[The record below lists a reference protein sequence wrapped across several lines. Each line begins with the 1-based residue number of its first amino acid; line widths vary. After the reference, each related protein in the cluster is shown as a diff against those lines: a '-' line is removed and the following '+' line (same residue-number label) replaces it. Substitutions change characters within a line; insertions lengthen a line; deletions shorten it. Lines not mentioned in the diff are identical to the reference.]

1 MCSTLFLNY
10 FCQMKKVILSLLTI
24 LLFSGLANAQTNPP
38 EKKMA
43 DLSSRP
49 ADHLLIQFGTDSWIG
64 GPDSVKTSG
73 IGKHFNVYFMLDKPF
88 RTNNKFSLAYGVGFG
103 TNNQYID
110 KGTYV
115 DLAQIANTI
124 RFKQLDSLA
133 NRFDKQ
139 KVATVYLQVPAELR
153 FYSNPANPAKSWK
166 FAAGLK
172 VGLLFKGT
180 TKMKDYQTFNGTSL
194 YGKTYV
200 QKISNKRF
208 FTSND
213 ISLTA
218 RAGYGLLSLNV
229 GYSVTPVLRDGYGPS
244 FNRLSVG
251 LSISGL

>member
-1 MCSTLFLNY
+1 
-10 FCQMKKVILSLLTI
+10 MKKVILSLLTI
-24 LLFSGLANAQTNPP
+24 LLFSGLAQAQTTAT

-49 ADHLLIQFGTDSWIG
+49 ADHFMIQFGADNWVG
-64 GPDSVKTSG
+64 GPDSVKTTG
-73 IGKHFNVYFMLDKPF
+73 IGRHFNIYFMLDKPF
-88 RTNNKFSLAYGVGFG
+88 RTNNKYSLAYGVGFG

-110 KGTYV
+110 KGTFV
-115 DLAQIANTI
+115 DLSQVANTI
-124 RFKQLDSLA
+124 RFRTLDSLA
-133 NRFDKQ
+133 NRYDKQ
-139 KVATVYLQVPAELR
+139 KVATVYLQVPAEIR
-153 FYSNPANPAKSWK
+153 YYSNPANPAKSWK
-166 FAAGLK
+166 LAAGVK
-172 VGLLFKGT
+172 VGLLFKGY
-180 TKMKDYQTFNGTSL
+180 TKMKDYQTAGGTSY

-213 ISLTA
+213 ITLTA

-229 GYSVTPVLRDGYGPS
+229 GYSVTPVIRDGYGPS

>member
-1 MCSTLFLNY
+1 
-10 FCQMKKVILSLLTI
+10 MKKVILSLLTI
-24 LLFSGLANAQTNPP
+24 LLFSGLANAQSNPP

-49 ADHLLIQFGTDSWIG
+49 ADHLMIQFGADSWTG

-73 IGKHFNVYFMLDKPF
+73 IGRHFNIYFMMDKPF
-88 RTNNKFSLAYGVGFG
+88 RTNNKFSLAYGAGFG

-110 KGTYV
+110 KSTFV
-115 DLAQIANTI
+115 DLAQVGNTV
-124 RFKQLDSLA
+124 RFRKIDSLA
-133 NRFDKQ
+133 NRYDKH
-139 KVATVYLQVPAELR
+139 KVATVYLQVPAEIR
-153 FYSNPANPAKSWK
+153 YYSNPANPSKSWK

-172 VGLLFKGT
+172 VGLLFKGL
-180 TKMKDYQTFNGTSL
+180 TKMKDYQTFNGNSL

-218 RAGYGLLSLNV
+218 RAGYGIISMNV
-229 GYSVTPVLRDGYGPS
+229 GYTVTPVLRDGYGPS
-244 FNRLSVG
+244 FNRLSIG

>member
-1 MCSTLFLNY
+1 
-10 FCQMKKVILSLLTI
+10 MKKVILSLLTI
-24 LLFSGLANAQTNPP
+24 LLFSGLAKAQTPTP

-49 ADHLLIQFGTDSWIG
+49 ADHLMIQFGADSWTG

-73 IGKHFNVYFMLDKPF
+73 IGRHFNIYFMMDKPF

-110 KGTYV
+110 KGTFV
-115 DLAQIANTI
+115 DLAQVANSI

-133 NRFDKQ
+133 NRFDKH
-139 KVATVYLQVPAELR
+139 KVATVYLQVPAEIR
-153 FYSNPANPAKSWK
+153 YYSNPANPAKSWK

-172 VGLLFKGT
+172 VGLLFKGF
-180 TKMKDYQTFNGTSL
+180 TKSKDLQTFNGSSL

-200 QKISNKRF
+200 QKINNKRF
-208 FTSND
+208 FTNND
-213 ISLTA
+213 FTLTA
-218 RAGYGLLSLNV
+218 RAGYGIISMNL
-229 GYSVTPVLRDGYGPS
+229 GYSVSPVVRDGFGPA

>member
-1 MCSTLFLNY
+1 
-10 FCQMKKVILSLLTI
+10 MKKVILSLLTI
-24 LLFSGLANAQTNPP
+24 LLFSGLANAQSNPP

-49 ADHLLIQFGTDSWIG
+49 ADHLMIQFGADSWTG

-73 IGKHFNVYFMLDKPF
+73 IGRHFNIYFMMDKPF

-110 KGTYV
+110 KGTFV
-115 DLAQIANTI
+115 DLAQVANSS

-133 NRFDKQ
+133 NRFDKH
-139 KVATVYLQVPAELR
+139 KVATVYLQVPAEIR
-153 FYSNPANPAKSWK
+153 YYSNPANPAKSWK

-172 VGLLFKGT
+172 VGLLFKGF
-180 TKMKDYQTFNGTSL
+180 TKSKDLQTFNGSSL

-200 QKISNKRF
+200 QKINNKRF
-208 FTSND
+208 FTNND
-213 ISLTA
+213 FTLTA
-218 RAGYGLLSLNV
+218 RAGYGIISMNL
-229 GYSVTPVLRDGYGPS
+229 GYSVSPVVRDGFGPA

>member
-1 MCSTLFLNY
+1 
-10 FCQMKKVILSLLTI
+10 MKKVILSLLTI
-24 LLFSGLANAQTNPP
+24 LLFSALAQAQTTAT

-49 ADHLLIQFGTDSWIG
+49 ADHLMIQFGSDSWVG
-64 GPDSVKTSG
+64 APDSVKTSG
-73 IGKHFNVYFMLDKPF
+73 MGRHFNIYFMLDKPF

-110 KGTYV
+110 KRTIV
-115 DLAQIANTI
+115 DLSQVGNSI

-133 NRFDKQ
+133 NRYDKQ
-139 KVATVYLQVPAELR
+139 KVATVYLQVPAEIR
-153 FYSNPANPAKSWK
+153 YYSNPANPAKSWK
-166 FAAGLK
+166 LAAGIK
-172 VGLLFKGT
+172 VGLLFKGY
-180 TKMKDYQTFNGTSL
+180 TKMKDYQTASGNSF

-200 QKISNKRF
+200 QKVSNKRF

-213 ISLTA
+213 VTLTA
-218 RAGYGLLSLNV
+218 RAGYGILSLNV
-229 GYSVTPVLRDGYGPS
+229 GYSVTPVIRDGYGPS

>member
-1 MCSTLFLNY
+1 
-10 FCQMKKVILSLLTI
+10 
-24 LLFSGLANAQTNPP
+24 
-38 EKKMA
+38 
-43 DLSSRP
+43 
-49 ADHLLIQFGTDSWIG
+49 
-64 GPDSVKTSG
+64 
-73 IGKHFNVYFMLDKPF
+73 
-88 RTNNKFSLAYGVGFG
+88 LAYGIGFG

-115 DLAQIANTI
+115 DLAQVANTI

-153 FYSNPANPAKSWK
+153 YYSNPANPAKSWK
-166 FAAGLK
+166 LAAGLK
-172 VGLLFKGT
+172 VGLLFKGY
-180 TKMKDYQTFNGTSL
+180 TKTKDYQTYNGTSL
-194 YGKTYV
+194 FGKTYV

-213 ISLTA
+213 ITLTA
-218 RAGYGLLSLNV
+218 RAGYGIISMNV
-229 GYSVTPVLRDGYGPS
+229 GYSVTPVIRDGYGPA

>member
-1 MCSTLFLNY
+1 
-10 FCQMKKVILSLLTI
+10 MKKVILSLLTI
-24 LLFSGLANAQTNPP
+24 LLFSGLAKAQTGTT

-49 ADHLLIQFGTDSWIG
+49 ADHLMIQFGTDSWTG

-73 IGKHFNVYFMLDKPF
+73 SGRHFNVYFMLDKPF
-88 RTNNKFSLAYGVGFG
+88 RTNNKFSLAYGAGFG

-115 DLAQIANTI
+115 DVAQIGNSI
-124 RFKQLDSLA
+124 RFKQLDSLS

-139 KVATVYLQVPAELR
+139 KVATVYLQVPAEIR
-153 FYSNPANPAKSWK
+153 YYSNPANPAKSWK

-172 VGLLFKGT
+172 VGLLFKGY
-180 TKMKDYQTFNGTSL
+180 TKSKDFQTYNGTSL

-200 QKISNKRF
+200 QKMSNKRF

-213 ISLTA
+213 ITLTA
-218 RAGYGLLSLNV
+218 RAGYGMFALTA
-229 GYSVTPVLRDGYGPS
+229 GYSVTPVIRDGYGPS

>member
-1 MCSTLFLNY
+1 
-10 FCQMKKVILSLLTI
+10 MKKVILSLLTI

-49 ADHLLIQFGTDSWIG
+49 ADHLMIQFGTDSWSG

-73 IGKHFNVYFMLDKPF
+73 IGRHFNIYFMMDKPF

-110 KGTYV
+110 KGTFV
-115 DLAQIANTI
+115 DLAQVANSI

-133 NRFDKQ
+133 NRFDKH
-139 KVATVYLQVPAELR
+139 KVATVYLQVPAEIR
-153 FYSNPANPAKSWK
+153 YYSNPANPAKSWK

-172 VGLLFKGT
+172 VGLLFKGF
-180 TKMKDYQTFNGTSL
+180 TKSKDLQTFNGSSL

-200 QKISNKRF
+200 QKINNKRF
-208 FTSND
+208 FTNND
-213 ISLTA
+213 FTLTA
-218 RAGYGLLSLNV
+218 RAGYGIISMNL
-229 GYSVTPVLRDGYGPS
+229 GYSVSPVVRDGFGPA

>member
-1 MCSTLFLNY
+1 
-10 FCQMKKVILSLLTI
+10 MKKVILSLLTI
-24 LLFSGLANAQTNPP
+24 LLFSGLANAQSNPP

-49 ADHLLIQFGTDSWIG
+49 ADHLMIQFGADSWTG

-73 IGKHFNVYFMLDKPF
+73 NGRHFNIYFMMDKPF

-110 KGTYV
+110 KGTFV
-115 DLAQIANTI
+115 DLAQVANSI

-133 NRFDKQ
+133 NRFDKH
-139 KVATVYLQVPAELR
+139 KVATVYLQVPAEIR
-153 FYSNPANPAKSWK
+153 YYSNPANPAKSWK

-172 VGLLFKGT
+172 VGLLFKGF
-180 TKMKDYQTFNGTSL
+180 TKSKDLQTFNGSSL

-200 QKISNKRF
+200 QKINNKRF
-208 FTSND
+208 FTNND
-213 ISLTA
+213 FTLTA
-218 RAGYGLLSLNV
+218 RAGYGIISMNL
-229 GYSVTPVLRDGYGPS
+229 GYSVSPVVRDGFGPT

>member
-1 MCSTLFLNY
+1 
-10 FCQMKKVILSLLTI
+10 MKKVILSLLTI
-24 LLFSGLANAQTNPP
+24 LLFSGLAKAQTATT

-49 ADHLLIQFGTDSWIG
+49 ADHLMIQFGADSWTG

-73 IGKHFNVYFMLDKPF
+73 TGRHFNVYFMLDKPF
-88 RTNNKFSLAYGVGFG
+88 RTNNKYSLAYGIGFG

-115 DLAQIANTI
+115 DVAQIANSI
-124 RFKQLDSLA
+124 RFKKLDSLS

-139 KVATVYLQVPAELR
+139 KVATVYLQVPAEVR
-153 FYSNPANPAKSWK
+153 YYSNPANPAKSWK
-166 FAAGLK
+166 FAAGVK
-172 VGLLFKGT
+172 VGLLFKGY
-180 TKMKDYQTFNGTSL
+180 TKSKDLQTYNGTSL

-200 QKISNKRF
+200 QKMINKRF

-218 RAGYGLLSLNV
+218 RAGYGILSLNV
-229 GYSVTPVLRDGYGPS
+229 GYSVTPVIRDGYGPS

>member
-1 MCSTLFLNY
+1 
-10 FCQMKKVILSLLTI
+10 MKKVILSLLTI
-24 LLFSGLANAQTNPP
+24 LLFSGLSNAQSNPP

-49 ADHLLIQFGTDSWIG
+49 ADHLMIQFGADSWTG

-73 IGKHFNVYFMLDKPF
+73 IGRHFNVYFMMDKPF
-88 RTNNKFSLAYGVGFG
+88 RTNNKFSLAYGIGFG

-115 DLAQIANTI
+115 DLAQVANTI
-124 RFKQLDSLA
+124 RFRQLDSLA

-153 FYSNPANPAKSWK
+153 YYSNPANPSKSWK

-172 VGLLFKGT
+172 VGLLFKGF
-180 TKMKDYQTFNGTSL
+180 TKSKDLQTFNGSSL

-200 QKISNKRF
+200 QKINNKRF
-208 FTSND
+208 FTNND
-213 ISLTA
+213 FTLTA
-218 RAGYGLLSLNV
+218 RAGYGIISMNL
-229 GYSVTPVLRDGYGPS
+229 GYSVSPVVRDGFGPA

>member
-1 MCSTLFLNY
+1 
-10 FCQMKKVILSLLTI
+10 MKKVILSLLTI
-24 LLFSGLANAQTNPP
+24 LLFSGLANAQSNPP

-49 ADHLLIQFGTDSWIG
+49 ADHLMIQFGADSWTV

-73 IGKHFNVYFMLDKPF
+73 IGRHFNIYFMMDKPF

-110 KGTYV
+110 KGTFV
-115 DLAQIANTI
+115 DLAQVANSI

-133 NRFDKQ
+133 NRFDKH
-139 KVATVYLQVPAELR
+139 KVATVYLQVPAEIR
-153 FYSNPANPAKSWK
+153 YYSNPANPAKSWK

-172 VGLLFKGT
+172 VGLLFKGF
-180 TKMKDYQTFNGTSL
+180 TKSKDLQTFNGSSL

-200 QKISNKRF
+200 QKINNKRF
-208 FTSND
+208 FTNND
-213 ISLTA
+213 FTLTA
-218 RAGYGLLSLNV
+218 RAGYGIISMNL
-229 GYSVTPVLRDGYGPS
+229 GYSVSPVVRDGFGPA

>member
-1 MCSTLFLNY
+1 
-10 FCQMKKVILSLLTI
+10 MKKVILSLLTI
-24 LLFSGLANAQTNPP
+24 LLFSGLANAQSNPP

-49 ADHLLIQFGTDSWIG
+49 ADHLMIQFGADSWTG

-73 IGKHFNVYFMLDKPF
+73 IGRHFNIYFMMDKPF
-88 RTNNKFSLAYGVGFG
+88 RTNNKFSLAYGAGFG

-110 KGTYV
+110 KGTFV
-115 DLAQIANTI
+115 DLAQVANSI

-133 NRFDKQ
+133 NRFDKH
-139 KVATVYLQVPAELR
+139 KVATVYLQVPAEIR
-153 FYSNPANPAKSWK
+153 YYSNPANPAKSWK

-172 VGLLFKGT
+172 VGLLFKGF
-180 TKMKDYQTFNGTSL
+180 TKSKDLQTFNGSSL

-200 QKISNKRF
+200 QKINNKRF
-208 FTSND
+208 FTNND
-213 ISLTA
+213 FTLTA
-218 RAGYGLLSLNV
+218 RAGYGIISMNL
-229 GYSVTPVLRDGYGPS
+229 GYSVSPVVRDGFGPA

>member
-1 MCSTLFLNY
+1 
-10 FCQMKKVILSLLTI
+10 MKKVILSLLTI
-24 LLFSGLANAQTNPP
+24 LLFSGLAKAQTANK

-49 ADHLLIQFGTDSWIG
+49 ADHLMIQFGADSWSG

-73 IGKHFNVYFMLDKPF
+73 IGKHFNIYFMMDKPF
-88 RTNNKFSLAYGVGFG
+88 KSNNKFSLAYGIGFG

-115 DLAQIANTI
+115 DLAQSSNTI
-124 RFKQLDSLA
+124 QFKQLDSLA

-139 KVATVYLQVPAELR
+139 KVATVYVQVPAELR
-153 FYSNPANPAKSWK
+153 YYSNPANPAKSWK

-172 VGLLFKGT
+172 VGLLFKGY
-180 TKMKDYQTFNGTSL
+180 TKSKDFQTFQGSSI
-194 YGKTYV
+194 YGKTYI
-200 QKISNKRF
+200 QKVSNKRF

-213 ISLTA
+213 ITLTA

-229 GYSVTPVLRDGYGPS
+229 GYSVTPVLRDGFGPS

>member
-1 MCSTLFLNY
+1 
-10 FCQMKKVILSLLTI
+10 MKKVILSLLTI
-24 LLFSGLANAQTNPP
+24 LLLSGLAKAQTATT
-38 EKKMA
+38 EKKMV

-49 ADHLLIQFGTDSWIG
+49 ADHLMIQIGADNWIG

-73 IGKHFNVYFMLDKPF
+73 TGRHFNMYFMLDKPF
-88 RTNNKFSLAYGVGFG
+88 KTNNKFSLAYGVGFG

-115 DLAQIANTI
+115 DVAQIANTI
-124 RFKQLDSLA
+124 RFKKLDSLS

-139 KVATVYLQVPAELR
+139 KVATVYLQVPAEIR
-153 FYSNPANPAKSWK
+153 YYSNPANPAKSWK
-166 FAAGLK
+166 LAAGLK
-172 VGLLFKGT
+172 VGLLFKGY
-180 TKMKDYQTFNGTSL
+180 TKMKDFQTFNGTSL

-200 QKISNKRF
+200 QKMSNKRF

-213 ISLTA
+213 ITLTA
-218 RAGYGLLSLNV
+218 RAGYGMLSLAV
-229 GYSVTPVLRDGYGPS
+229 GYSVTPVIRDGYGPS

>member
-1 MCSTLFLNY
+1 
-10 FCQMKKVILSLLTI
+10 MKKVILSLLTI
-24 LLFSGLANAQTNPP
+24 LLFSGLAKAQTATT

-49 ADHLLIQFGTDSWIG
+49 ADHLMIQFGADSWTG

-73 IGKHFNVYFMLDKPF
+73 TGRHFNVYFMLDKPF
-88 RTNNKFSLAYGVGFG
+88 RTNNKYSLAYGIGFG

-110 KGTYV
+110 KSTYV
-115 DLAQIANTI
+115 DVAQIANSI
-124 RFKQLDSLA
+124 RFKKLDSLS

-139 KVATVYLQVPAELR
+139 KVATVYLQVPAEVR
-153 FYSNPANPAKSWK
+153 YYSNPANPAKSWK
-166 FAAGLK
+166 FAAGVK
-172 VGLLFKGT
+172 VGLLFKGY
-180 TKMKDYQTFNGTSL
+180 TKSKDLQTYNGTSL

-200 QKISNKRF
+200 QKMINKRF

-218 RAGYGLLSLNV
+218 RAGYGILSLNV
-229 GYSVTPVLRDGYGPS
+229 GYSVTPVIRDGYGPS

>member
-1 MCSTLFLNY
+1 
-10 FCQMKKVILSLLTI
+10 MKKVILSLLTI
-24 LLFSGLANAQTNPP
+24 LLFSGLAKAQTATTQ
-38 EKKMA
+38 KKMA

-49 ADHLLIQFGTDSWIG
+49 ADHFLIQFGSDSWIG
-64 GPDSVKTSG
+64 APDSVKTSSG
-73 IGKHFNVYFMLDKPF
+73 RHFNVYFMLDKPF
-88 RTNNKFSLAYGVGFG
+88 RINNKFSLAYGVGFG
-103 TNNQYID
+103 TNNQFID

-153 FYSNPANPAKSWK
+153 YYSNPANPAKSWK

-172 VGLLFKGT
+172 VGLLFKGS
-180 TKMKDYQTFNGTSL
+180 TKSKDFQTFNGTSL

-213 ISLTA
+213 ITLTA
-218 RAGYGLLSLNV
+218 RAGYGIISMHA
-229 GYSVTPVLRDGYGPS
+229 GYSLTPVLRDGYGPS

-251 LSISGL
+251 LTISGL

>member
-1 MCSTLFLNY
+1 
-10 FCQMKKVILSLLTI
+10 MKKVILSLLTI
-24 LLFSGLANAQTNPP
+24 LLFSGLAQAQTTAT

-49 ADHLLIQFGTDSWIG
+49 ADHLMIQFGSDSWVG
-64 GPDSVKTSG
+64 APDSVKTSG
-73 IGKHFNVYFMLDKPF
+73 MGRHFNIYFMLDKPF

-110 KGTYV
+110 KRTIV
-115 DLAQIANTI
+115 DLSQVGNSI

-133 NRFDKQ
+133 NRYDKQ
-139 KVATVYLQVPAELR
+139 KVATVYLQVPAEIR
-153 FYSNPANPAKSWK
+153 YYSNPANPAKSWK
-166 FAAGLK
+166 LAAGIK
-172 VGLLFKGT
+172 VGLLFKGY
-180 TKMKDYQTFNGTSL
+180 TKMKDYQTASGNSF

-200 QKISNKRF
+200 QKVSNKRF

-213 ISLTA
+213 VTLTA
-218 RAGYGLLSLNV
+218 RAGYGILSLNV
-229 GYSVTPVLRDGYGPS
+229 GYSVTPVIRDGYGPS

>member
-1 MCSTLFLNY
+1 
-10 FCQMKKVILSLLTI
+10 MKKVILSLLTI
-24 LLFSGLANAQTNPP
+24 LLFSGIANAQTNPP

-43 DLSSRP
+43 DLTSRP
-49 ADHLLIQFGTDSWIG
+49 ADHLILQSGVDFWVGVG

-73 IGKHFNVYFMLDKPF
+73 TGRHFNIYFMMDKPF
-88 RTNNKFSLAYGVGFG
+88 KSNNKFSLAYGIGFG

-115 DLAQIANTI
+115 DLAQEGNTI
-124 RFKQLDSLA
+124 RFRQLGSSA

-139 KVATVYLQVPAELR
+139 KVATMYVQVPAEIR
-153 FYSNPANPAKSWK
+153 YYSNPAKPNSSWK
-166 FAAGLK
+166 FAAGVK
-172 VGLLFKGT
+172 VGLLFKGY
-180 TKMKDYQTFNGTSL
+180 TKSKDYQTFNGTSL

-208 FTSND
+208 FSSND
-213 ISLTA
+213 ITLTA
-218 RAGYGLLSLNV
+218 RAGYGIISMHA
-229 GYSVTPVLRDGYGPS
+229 GYSVTPVLRDGYAPS

>member
-1 MCSTLFLNY
+1 
-10 FCQMKKVILSLLTI
+10 MKKVILSLLTI
-24 LLFSGLANAQTNPP
+24 LLFSGLAKAQTATT

-49 ADHLLIQFGTDSWIG
+49 ADHLMIQFGADSWTG

-73 IGKHFNVYFMLDKPF
+73 TGRHFNVYFMLDKPF

-110 KGTYV
+110 KDTYV
-115 DLAQIANTI
+115 DVAQIGNSI
-124 RFKQLDSLA
+124 RFKPLDSLS

-153 FYSNPANPAKSWK
+153 YYSNPANPAKSWK
-166 FAAGLK
+166 LAAGLK
-172 VGLLFKGT
+172 VGLLFKGY
-180 TKMKDYQTFNGTSL
+180 TKSKDFQTFNGTSL

-200 QKISNKRF
+200 QKMSNKRF

-213 ISLTA
+213 ITLTA
-218 RAGYGLLSLNV
+218 RAGYGMFALTA
-229 GYSVTPVLRDGYGPS
+229 GYSVTPVIRDGYGPS

>member
-1 MCSTLFLNY
+1 
-10 FCQMKKVILSLLTI
+10 MKKVILSLLTI
-24 LLFSGLANAQTNPP
+24 LLFSGLAKAQTAST

-49 ADHLLIQFGTDSWIG
+49 ADHLMIQFGADSWIG

-73 IGKHFNVYFMLDKPF
+73 TGRHFNVYFMLDKPF

-115 DLAQIANTI
+115 DVAQIGNSI
-124 RFKQLDSLA
+124 RFKQLDSLS

-153 FYSNPANPAKSWK
+153 YYSNPANPAKSWK

-172 VGLLFKGT
+172 VGLLFKGF
-180 TKMKDYQTFNGTSL
+180 TKSKDLQTFNGASL

-200 QKISNKRF
+200 QKTINKRF

-213 ISLTA
+213 ITLTA
-218 RAGYGLLSLNV
+218 RAGYGMFALTA
-229 GYSVTPVLRDGYGPS
+229 GYSVTPVIRDGYGPA
-244 FNRLSVG
+244 FNRLSIG

>member
-1 MCSTLFLNY
+1 
-10 FCQMKKVILSLLTI
+10 MKKVILSLLTI
-24 LLFSGLANAQTNPP
+24 LLFSGLANAQSNPP

-49 ADHLLIQFGTDSWIG
+49 ADHLMIQFGADSWTG

-73 IGKHFNVYFMLDKPF
+73 IGRHFNIYFMMDKPF

-103 TNNQYID
+103 TSNQYID
-110 KGTYV
+110 KGTFV
-115 DLAQIANTI
+115 DLAQVANSI

-133 NRFDKQ
+133 NRFDKHN
-139 KVATVYLQVPAELR
+139 VATVYLQVPAEIR
-153 FYSNPANPAKSWK
+153 YYSNPANPAKSWK

-172 VGLLFKGT
+172 VGLLFKGF
-180 TKMKDYQTFNGTSL
+180 TKSKDLQTFNGSSL

-200 QKISNKRF
+200 QKINNKRF
-208 FTSND
+208 FTNND
-213 ISLTA
+213 FTLTA
-218 RAGYGLLSLNV
+218 RAGYGIISMNL
-229 GYSVTPVLRDGYGPS
+229 GYSVSPVVRDGFGPA

>member
-1 MCSTLFLNY
+1 
-10 FCQMKKVILSLLTI
+10 MKKVILSLLTI

-49 ADHLLIQFGTDSWIG
+49 ADHLMIQFGADSWTG

-73 IGKHFNVYFMLDKPF
+73 MGRHFNVYFMLDKPF

-103 TNNQYID
+103 TNNQFID

-115 DLAQIANTI
+115 DLAQVANTI
-124 RFKQLDSLA
+124 RFRQLDSLA

-139 KVATVYLQVPAELR
+139 QVPAEIR
-153 FYSNPANPAKSWK
+153 YYTNPANPSKSWK

-172 VGLLFKGT
+172 VGLLFKGL
-180 TKMKDYQTFNGTSL
+180 TKMKDYQTFNGNSL

-218 RAGYGLLSLNV
+218 RAGYGIISMNV
-229 GYSVTPVLRDGYGPS
+229 GYTVTPVLRDGYGPS
-244 FNRLSVG
+244 FNRLSIG

>member
-1 MCSTLFLNY
+1 
-10 FCQMKKVILSLLTI
+10 
-24 LLFSGLANAQTNPP
+24 LLFSGLAKAQTATT

-49 ADHLLIQFGTDSWIG
+49 ADHLMIQFGADSWTG

-73 IGKHFNVYFMLDKPF
+73 TGRHFNVYFMLDKPF
-88 RTNNKFSLAYGVGFG
+88 RTNNKYSLAYGIGFG

-115 DLAQIANTI
+115 DVAQIANSI
-124 RFKQLDSLA
+124 RFKKLDSLS

-139 KVATVYLQVPAELR
+139 KVATVYLQVPAEVR
-153 FYSNPANPAKSWK
+153 YYSNPANPVKSWK
-166 FAAGLK
+166 FAAGVK
-172 VGLLFKGT
+172 VGLLFKGY
-180 TKMKDYQTFNGTSL
+180 TKSKDLQTYNGTSL

-200 QKISNKRF
+200 QKMINKRF

-213 ISLTA
+213 ISLNA
-218 RAGYGLLSLNV
+218 RAGYGSLSVNV
-229 GYSVTPVLRDGYGPS
+229 GYSVTPVIRDGYGPS

>member
-1 MCSTLFLNY
+1 
-10 FCQMKKVILSLLTI
+10 MKKVILSLLTI
-24 LLFSGLANAQTNPP
+24 LLFSGLAQAQTTAT

-49 ADHLLIQFGTDSWIG
+49 ADHLMIQFGSDSWVG
-64 GPDSVKTSG
+64 APDSVKTSG
-73 IGKHFNVYFMLDKPF
+73 MGRHFNIYFMLDKPF

-110 KGTYV
+110 KRTIV
-115 DLAQIANTI
+115 DLSQVGNSI

-133 NRFDKQ
+133 NRYDKQ
-139 KVATVYLQVPAELR
+139 KVATVYLQVPAEIR
-153 FYSNPANPAKSWK
+153 YYSNPANPAKSWK
-166 FAAGLK
+166 LAAGIK
-172 VGLLFKGT
+172 VGLLFKGY
-180 TKMKDYQTFNGTSL
+180 TKMKDYQTVNGTSF

-213 ISLTA
+213 VTLTA
-218 RAGYGLLSLNV
+218 RAGYGILSLNV
-229 GYSVTPVLRDGYGPS
+229 GYSVTPVIRDGYGPS

>member
-1 MCSTLFLNY
+1 
-10 FCQMKKVILSLLTI
+10 
-24 LLFSGLANAQTNPP
+24 
-38 EKKMA
+38 MA

-49 ADHLLIQFGTDSWIG
+49 ADHLMIQFGSDSWVG
-64 GPDSVKTSG
+64 APDSVKTAG
-73 IGKHFNVYFMLDKPF
+73 MGRHFNIYFMLDKPF
-88 RTNNKFSLAYGVGFG
+88 RTNNKFSLAYGLGFG

-124 RFKQLDSLA
+124 RFKQVDSLA
-133 NRFDKQ
+133 NRYDKQ
-139 KVATVYLQVPAELR
+139 KVATVYLQLPAEIR
-153 FYSNPANPAKSWK
+153 YYSNPANPAKSWK
-166 FAAGLK
+166 LAAGVK
-172 VGLLFKGT
+172 VGLLFKGF
-180 TKMKDYQTFNGTSL
+180 TKVKDYQTSTGQSL

-213 ISLTA
+213 VTLTA

-229 GYSVTPVLRDGYGPS
+229 GYSVTPVIRDGYGPS